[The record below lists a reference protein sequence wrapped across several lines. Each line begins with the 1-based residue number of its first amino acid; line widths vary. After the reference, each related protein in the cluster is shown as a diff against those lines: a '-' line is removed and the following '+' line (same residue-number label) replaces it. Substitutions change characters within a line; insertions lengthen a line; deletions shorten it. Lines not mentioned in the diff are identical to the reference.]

1 MKIMALGLAAA
12 LTLAGCGQGGSKVDY
27 HANGGQTVTIAD
39 PKNGDLTAQLGAT
52 ATMPTDLPTWAPA
65 YPGST
70 VVISQNQG
78 PAGGRGLMENVML
91 QTSDDFAK
99 VSAFY
104 DRKLA
109 QAGVKP
115 MHAVQDAEVSTRMVE
130 TPSGIVGIAVSKSD
144 GGGSSISITRLP
156 KD

>member
-1 MKIMALGLAAA
+1 MKIMMMGLAA
-12 LTLAGCGQGGSKVDY
+12 LTLTGCGQGGSVDY

-39 PKNGDLTAQLGAT
+39 PKSGNLTAQLGAT
-52 ATMPTDLPTWAPA
+52 AKMPADLPSWVPA

-70 VVISQNQG
+70 VMMSQDQG
-78 PAGGRGLMENVML
+78 PAASHGPMESVML

-99 VSAFY
+99 VRAFY

-109 QAGVKP
+109 EAGVKP
-115 MHAVQDAEVSTRMVE
+115 MHAVQDAEVSNRMVE
-130 TPSGIVGIAVSKSD
+130 TPSGIIGIAVTKSD
-144 GGGSSISITRLP
+144 DGGSSISITRMP